1 VEAQSAGTAMFDS
14 FELMIASL
22 LMVLG
27 MFERSAPAIDVFL
40 SMVMLVVNMQCVLFQ
55 GLTLD
60 RQVFYSFFS
69 IVYLSIGD
77 SMLDRR

>member
-1 VEAQSAGTAMFDS
+1 MFDS
-14 FELMIASL
+14 LKLMIASL
-22 LMVLG
+22 LMILDI
-27 MFERSAPAIDVFL
+27 FERNAPAIDVFM
-40 SMVMLVVNMQCVLFQ
+40 SMVMLVVNIQCMLFL

-60 RQVFYSFFS
+60 RQVSHSFFS